1 MAQNPIYSSDQPS
14 SLTTTYPT
22 PSHPPSSAMEQ
33 AQQHLRD
40 IREERITD
48 LDTALQRLHEER
60 RK

>member
-1 MAQNPIYSSDQPS
+1 MVQNPVYSSDQPIS
-14 SLTTTYPT
+14 IT
-22 PSHPPSSAMEQ
+22 PSYPAPSHVPSSAMEQ

-48 LDTALQRLHEER
+48 LDTALQKLHEER